1 MQEHMSTCIKSVKN
15 LLDGKIV
22 VLLRLK
28 MLLSGKHIEE

>member
-1 MQEHMSTCIKSVKN
+1 VKN